1 MNPLLKV
8 QSISKSFGDL
18 AANSEISFEVN
29 KGEVLAILGENGAG
43 KTTLMNILFVHYMQ
57 DNGQIYFKNNL
68 INFVNTRHTISLG
81 V

>member
-8 QSISKSFGDL
+8 QSISKSFGAL

-43 KTTLMNILFVHYMQ
+43 KTLS
-57 DNGQIYFKNNL
+57 L
-68 INFVNTRHTISLG
+68 IHI
-81 V
+81 

>member
-29 KGEVLAILGENGAG
+29 KGEVLAIL
-43 KTTLMNILFVHYMQ
+43 
-57 DNGQIYFKNNL
+57 
-68 INFVNTRHTISLG
+68 
-81 V
+81 